1 MYFCLYWLLGC
12 TSNIFLGF
20 WEESEWENFSPSGQ
34 LSRQGIKNRFANWGW
49 PIMILRRS
57 QLVALLALPNS
68 NMREEKMN
76 SGLSCK
82 IALCMQS
89 LLGFRVPWAAFRFPK
104 PRIPDS
110 TSKTDIPDSRIS
122 IPRLTWGDKRSQRA
136 KRQMVYYDE
145 TKQNGSKSTK
155 HNLQTWPYLLGW
167 FLHKSLIECFWH
179 VRWVAS

>member
-1 MYFCLYWLLGC
+1 
-12 TSNIFLGF
+12 
-20 WEESEWENFSPSGQ
+20 
-34 LSRQGIKNRFANWGW
+34 
-49 PIMILRRS
+49 MILRRS

-136 KRQMVYYDE
+136 KLQMVYYDE

-155 HNLQTWPYLLGW
+155 QPSDVTLFVGMVFAQVSHWM
-167 FLHKSLIECFWH
+167 FLTCEMGCQLNISTPLASQPITMPICIFNNKSDLFFSARKH
-179 VRWVAS
+179 SAFFAVTTVA